1 MNESMESTFHGAAHG
16 ALFGLAR
23 LVISD
28 QAAPQNKQL
37 RLNC

>member
-1 MNESMESTFHGAAHG
+1 MNESMESTFHGAHG